1 MTNPPCLYGIVTG
14 VGMLRRST
22 CCQCMKWF
30 WSFWTAQGMGA
41 GDACFMPGFAEASLE
56 GNGDS
61 EREAE
66 SHLLSAEL

>member
-1 MTNPPCLYGIVTG
+1 MVLLLASV
-14 VGMLRRST
+14 
-22 CCQCMKWF
+22 CCVIELLPVNVKWF

-41 GDACFMPGFAEASLE
+41 SAACFMLGFAEASLE